1 MLLLLLLLLLLL
13 FAVSELRLLRSA
25 F

>member
-1 MLLLLLLLLLLL
+1 MPHFKKLVLLL
-13 FAVSELRLLRSA
+13 FAVSENLLDS